1 MSYTAKLSY
10 SVYDLNSSVLV
21 ELVKEVLQVEFL
33 NQRTEHGNTYL
44 PQVVKKDE
52 YLLSPVSDKEINPA
66 FCSVIKAK
74 MEGTE
79 QRFSNQQNDKNQ
91 YIIGILANGL
101 ENLRKIAD
109 AVYVILNDMDVRH
122 YFYQVTDTE
131 GNRLISDSGEFYI
144 KALSTEFEVSKTM
157 NNKEIVY
164 GYLILNAEV
173 SEVPKFNTYS
183 TFEGVTAEIKVGE
196 DEKEINLETNIE

>member
-1 MSYTAKLSY
+1 MAYTSKIEY
-10 SVYDLNSSVLV
+10 EIYDLNSSVFV
-21 ELVKEVLQVEFL
+21 ELIREVLEVEFL
-33 NQRTEHGNTYL
+33 NQRSIFNKTFL
-44 PQVVKKDE
+44 PQSVKKDE

-79 QRFSNQQNDKNQ
+79 QRFSEQQNDDNT

-109 AVYVILNDMDVRH
+109 AVYIILNDHEVKH
-122 YFYQVTDTE
+122 YFWSYANNGVK
-131 GNRLISDSGEFYI
+131 LISDSSKYYV
-144 KALSTEFEVSKTM
+144 KALSTEYQVSKTM

-164 GYLILNAEV
+164 GSLMLGSEIAEV
-173 SEVPKFNTYS
+173 PLFNTYS
-183 TFEGVTAEIKVGE
+183 DFEGSDHIIKVGE
-196 DEKEINLETNIE
+196 NEKEIHFETNNE